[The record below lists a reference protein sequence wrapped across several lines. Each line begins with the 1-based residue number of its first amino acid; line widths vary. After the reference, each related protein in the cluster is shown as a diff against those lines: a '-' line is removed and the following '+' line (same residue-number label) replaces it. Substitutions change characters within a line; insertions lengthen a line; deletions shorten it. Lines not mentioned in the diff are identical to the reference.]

1 MLHASLAFLWPD
13 GMQNYALLG
22 EGVSAPLSK
31 AALPMLRPTADGYI
45 SISFIQDREFES
57 LCRMLGREELLE
69 DERYATAG
77 PRARNAQPLQE
88 SLDPVLRTFTTAT
101 LAEQLAE
108 ADVPHATIHQD
119 PQVIANDLIFEMDH
133 HVAGPLRQPRPIG
146 DFSCTPSEI
155 RRGAPAMGEHTRD
168 VATEAGYSAKEIQQL
183 LDRGILI
190 QAEG

>member
-1 MLHASLAFLWPD
+1 
-13 GMQNYALLG
+13 
-22 EGVSAPLSK
+22 
-31 AALPMLRPTADGYI
+31 
-45 SISFIQDREFES
+45 
-57 LCRMLGREELLE
+57 MLGREELLE

-101 LAEQLAE
+101 LAEQLAK
-108 ADVPHATIHQD
+108 ADVPHATVGDPATIHED

-190 QAEG
+190 QAES